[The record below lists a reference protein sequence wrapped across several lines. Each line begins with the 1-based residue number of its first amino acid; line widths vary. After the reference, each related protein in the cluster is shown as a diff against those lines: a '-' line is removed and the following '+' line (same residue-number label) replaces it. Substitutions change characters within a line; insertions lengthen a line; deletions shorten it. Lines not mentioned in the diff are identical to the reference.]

1 MVADGRARVGL
12 RLVDES
18 DWLHRDDNFDS
29 DIRLKGEILAD
40 NAANSVGCLEGAEQ
54 SCVELLELIEEATGG
69 RTDSASTSVGTAS
82 GISPDPRGQSTGA
95 ATRHRVDPRQVPIDA
110 AGQSFDEKLTP
121 IDVAGR
127 MVQEDLCVLDG
138 TSMRLVA
145 GSVCFP
151 HGWHL
156 ADKLGLAMRDVHTPV
171 PHYGDLADR
180 ADRSVEALDSRVRA
194 RTNWFVVGDGAM
206 RIEPGHVVEPPY
218 SLHLRFERQTLRRL
232 PKTGAVVFTI
242 RSYLT
247 PLIDIDD
254 RPDLQHGLLR
264 ALETMSTEERD
275 YHGSH
280 EPARLAAE
288 HLRNRLGAAGS

>member
-1 MVADGRARVGL
+1 MIGDGRARVGL
-12 RLVDES
+12 RLVDDS
-18 DWLHRDDNFDS
+18 DWLHRDENFDA
-29 DIRLKGEILAD
+29 DVKLKGEILAN
-40 NAANSVGCLEGAEQ
+40 NAVNSVGCLEGAEQ

-69 RTDSASTSVGTAS
+69 RTKSVTTSTG
-82 GISPDPRGQSTGA
+82 SPADPRRQPIDA
-95 ATRHRVDPRQVPIDA
+95 ATLHRVDPRQAPIDA
-110 AGQSFDEKLTP
+110 AAGQPFDAKPTA
-121 IDVAGR
+121 IDVTGR

-171 PHYGDLADR
+171 PHYGDLAER
-180 ADRSVEALDSRVRA
+180 ADRSVEALDTRVRA

-206 RIEPGHVVEPPY
+206 RIDPGRVVEPPY

-232 PKTGAVVFTI
+232 PRTGAVVFTI
-242 RSYLT
+242 RSYVT
-247 PLIDIDD
+247 PLTDIDD
-254 RPDLQHGLLR
+254 RPVLQRGLLR

-288 HLRNRLGAAGS
+288 YLRNRLGPARS